1 VEKTIEIVLP
11 VFGVMACGWFFS
23 RRNLI
28 SDAGITGIVN
38 FIFYLAIPALLFR
51 TLASGAVQ
59 EQFDAHLIF
68 GYFSAALTCYGISW
82 LISRKVFRNPADAS
96 ALGAMGATFS
106 NSVLIG
112 LPFVQRAYGD
122 AGLVPLML
130 IVMVHSSILFTTTTL
145 AVGLGRPDGGRWYMT
160 LAKTLRSVLLN
171 PIVLGALSGLAFG
184 LTGLHL
190 PGVADDTLSLIGR
203 AAAPVSLFAVGA
215 TLASCK
221 IAGDLRESVTM
232 SLLKLLLLPILVF
245 ISTHFI
251 FGVKPEWVTVAVIA
265 GAMPAGANVYVFAR
279 KFDVYVQRATA
290 IVVISTVGS
299 VLTLTALVATLPA
312 P

>member
-1 VEKTIEIVLP
+1 
-11 VFGVMACGWFFS
+11 
-23 RRNLI
+23 
-28 SDAGITGIVN
+28 
-38 FIFYLAIPALLFR
+38 
-51 TLASGAVQ
+51 
-59 EQFDAHLIF
+59 
-68 GYFSAALTCYGISW
+68 
-82 LISRKVFRNPADAS
+82 
-96 ALGAMGATFS
+96 
-106 NSVLIG
+106 
-112 LPFVQRAYGD
+112 
-122 AGLVPLML
+122 
-130 IVMVHSSILFTTTTL
+130 LFTTTTL

-299 VLTLTALVATLPA
+299 VVTLTALVATLPA